1 MEVVADSPAAGAGL
15 RAEDL
20 IVAVNGSAVEGVDD
34 LLREITGDLIGER
47 VQLDVIRS
55 GQPREVEVVPVELTT

>member
-1 MEVVADSPAAGAGL
+1 MEVVADSPAARAGL

-20 IVAVNGSAVEGVDD
+20 IVAVNGAAVEGVDD

-47 VQLDVIRS
+47 CGS
-55 GQPREVEVVPVELTT
+55 T